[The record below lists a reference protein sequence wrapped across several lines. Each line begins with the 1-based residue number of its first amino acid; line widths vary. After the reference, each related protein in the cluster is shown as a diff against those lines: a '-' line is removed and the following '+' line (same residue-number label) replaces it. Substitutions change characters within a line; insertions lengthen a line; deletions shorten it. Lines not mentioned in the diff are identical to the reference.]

1 MTLIV
6 TDILI
11 VVGVALI
18 AVGVFGLA
26 MRLVHG
32 KPQDHKHRPAPPGA

>member
-1 MTLIV
+1 MTLIL

-11 VVGVALI
+11 VLGVACI

-32 KPQDHKHRPAPPGA
+32 RAKDSKQPPAPPGA